1 MKNHDFRSPAPAAQQ
16 RIDALLPGQKMQ
28 DLPVEMWHDSFRKY
42 VLESPYRGGGPN
54 LRLLRLA
61 EAEPSL
67 TVTGF
72 VFNKFVHP
80 SQNRYITVREAARL
94 QGFPDEVEFQGGIGS
109 VRQQVGNAV
118 PPQLAAAVFSA
129 VLEAVGH
136 SDHPLQAL
144 SLFSGAGGLDL
155 GARESLRIQT
165 RIATDNWPDAVET
178 MRAWVRESHPVVC
191 QSILDIPDFADFWRT
206 HAADT
211 CIPDIVFG
219 GPPCQSFSQA
229 GKQNHSDERG
239 NLVFEFVRAVGQL
252 LPEVF
257 VLENVSN
264 IRGVAKGALLAEL
277 VEKFNELGYRVDHQV
292 LNAAEFGVPQKRR
305 RFFMVGFRSEAA
317 DRFRWPEP
325 THGPNRGKS
334 YIGAGDAFRGLPPA
348 VQRN

>member
-1 MKNHDFRSPAPAAQQ
+1 M
-16 RIDALLPGQKMQ
+16 
-28 DLPVEMWHDSFRKY
+28 
-42 VLESPYRGGGPN
+42 
-54 LRLLRLA
+54 RLIRLT

-94 QGFPDEVEFQGGIGS
+94 QGFPDEVEFMGGIGS

-118 PPQLAAAVFSA
+118 PPQLAGAVFSA
-129 VLEAVGH
+129 VLDAIGP
-136 SDHPLQAL
+136 SDRPLQAL

-155 GARESLRIQT
+155 GARESGRIQT
-165 RIATDNWPDAVET
+165 RVATDNWADAVET
-178 MRAWVRESHPVVC
+178 MRRWVNASHPVVC
-191 QSILDIPDFADFWRT
+191 QSILDVPDFEDFWRSHT
-206 HAADT
+206 MSTKA
-211 CIPDIVFG
+211 PDIVFG

-229 GKQNHSDERG
+229 GKQDHSDDRG

-264 IRGVAKGALLAEL
+264 IRGVGKGALLAEL
-277 VEKFNELGYRVDHQV
+277 IERFSGLGYQLDHNV

-317 DRFRWPEP
+317 VRFRWPEP
-325 THGPNRGKS
+325 THGPSGDKS
-334 YIGAGDAFRGLPPA
+334 YIGAGNAFRGLPPA
-348 VQRN
+348 IQRK